1 MAPVFIHSL
10 FRTGSTYVWLKFRN
24 NEQYY
29 CYYEP
34 FNEVLSI
41 LTTDVSNLLNKNIAV
56 DVLGHPAIK
65 KRYFFEYEKLLTD
78 GVPGVPNFK
87 KSFTFDDFYCFEEHI
102 DLKNYINFL
111 ISNTNGKIPVFQ
123 FNRSA
128 LRVKWFKRQFSNSHN
143 IYLLRNPRD
152 NWASYMNH
160 LEKGNTYFVKMDLLL
175 ASLNSKNTR
184 FIKLSEAIPLFE
196 YHNKDFGKEFVFYDQ
211 ITSVYSTKEK
221 YWIFYYIWFTAL
233 IENVLYSDLILNI
246 NRIKKDLFYRKK
258 IEDFLSSNGILNIN
272 FEDANIKEYSSYP
285 LLNKIMEDIENEVQ
299 RIVLQDFGAD
309 QKSFFEKLSVED
321 CNYLGF
327 SRKDFFL
334 KSNSNPLP
342 SNNSEKIIDKSRQI
356 IEILFNR
363 NLELTEQL
371 AERDAR
377 LAERDARLAERDARI
392 QKIYSSTSWRVTAP
406 LRKIKRL
413 FSRIF

>member
-1 MAPVFIHSL
+1 M
-10 FRTGSTYVWLKFRN
+10 
-24 NEQYY
+24 
-29 CYYEP
+29 
-34 FNEVLSI
+34 
-41 LTTDVSNLLNKNIAV
+41 
-56 DVLGHPAIK
+56 
-65 KRYFFEYEKLLTD
+65 
-78 GVPGVPNFK
+78 
-87 KSFTFDDFYCFEEHI
+87 
-102 DLKNYINFL
+102 
-111 ISNTNGKIPVFQ
+111 
-123 FNRSA
+123 
-128 LRVKWFKRQFSNSHN
+128 
-143 IYLLRNPRD
+143 
-152 NWASYMNH
+152 
-160 LEKGNTYFVKMDLLL
+160 
-175 ASLNSKNTR
+175 
-184 FIKLSEAIPLFE
+184 
-196 YHNKDFGKEFVFYDQ
+196 
-211 ITSVYSTKEK
+211 
-221 YWIFYYIWFTAL
+221 